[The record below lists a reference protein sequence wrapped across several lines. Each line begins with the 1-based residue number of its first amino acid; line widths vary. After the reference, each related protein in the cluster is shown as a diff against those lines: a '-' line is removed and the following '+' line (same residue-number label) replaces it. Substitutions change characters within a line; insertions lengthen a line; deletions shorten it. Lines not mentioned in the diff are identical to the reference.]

1 MSAGGDGRA
10 AASGG
15 LVDCDVHVAPPTIDR
30 LLPYLDGYWREFLDA
45 AGFVIPDGPAFTY
58 PPGAPTSRRPG
69 LDASAGAT
77 LESVRADVLARDG
90 VDLAILTCYYGI
102 ETPRNPGFT
111 AALARAVNDW
121 LVAEFLDL
129 EPRLRA
135 SLVVPV
141 QHPEVAAAEIDRIGG
156 HPGFVQVLVPAR
168 GERPYG
174 HQCHAPIYEAA
185 LRQGLAIGLHYG
197 GLSINPTSPTGW
209 HTYHLEDYV
218 GCTHVFQSQLTS
230 IIVEGV
236 FNRFPDLRF
245 VLLESGVSWLPSLF
259 WRLDKEWRG
268 IRREAPWINQAPSIT
283 IRERMRATI
292 APFDAPTTR
301 EHLLQ
306 IVDQIGSDDF
316 LLYAS
321 DYPHDHDDGSGP
333 QLLDCLPADL
343 AGRIRSANARA
354 FYRL

>member
-1 MSAGGDGRA
+1 MSGGPGA
-10 AASGG
+10 TGGGG
-15 LVDCDVHVAPPTIDR
+15 LVDCDVHVVPPTID
-30 LLPYLDGYWREFLDA
+30 LLQPYLDGYWREYLRE
-45 AGFVIPDGPAFTY
+45 AGFVIPDGPGFTY
-58 PPGAPTSRRPG
+58 PPGAPTTRRPG
-69 LDASAGAT
+69 LPASAGAT
-77 LESVRADVLARDG
+77 LDGVRADVLDRDG
-90 VDLAILTCYYGI
+90 VEPAILTCYYGV

-121 LVAEFLDL
+121 LVAEWLDR

-141 QHPEVAAAEIDRIGG
+141 QHPDVAAAEIDRIGG
-156 HPGFVQVLVPAR
+156 HPGFVQVLFPAR

-174 HQCHAPIYEAA
+174 HSCHNPIYEAA
-185 LRQGLAIGLHYG
+185 LRHDLAIGLHYG
-197 GLSINPTSPTGW
+197 GLSINPTGPSGW
-209 HTYHLEDYV
+209 HTYHLEDYA
-218 GCTHVFQSQLTS
+218 GIPHVFQSQLTS

-236 FNRFPDLRF
+236 FSHYPELRF
-245 VLLESGVSWLPSLF
+245 VLLESGITWLPSLI

-268 IRREAPWINQAPSIT
+268 IRREAPWVTRAPSSY

-306 IVDQIGSDDF
+306 VVDQIGSDDF

-321 DYPHDHDDGSGP
+321 DYPHHHDDGSGP
-333 QLLDCLPADL
+333 RLLDCVPPAL
-343 AGRIRSANARA
+343 AAGIRSGNARA
-354 FYRL
+354 FYGL